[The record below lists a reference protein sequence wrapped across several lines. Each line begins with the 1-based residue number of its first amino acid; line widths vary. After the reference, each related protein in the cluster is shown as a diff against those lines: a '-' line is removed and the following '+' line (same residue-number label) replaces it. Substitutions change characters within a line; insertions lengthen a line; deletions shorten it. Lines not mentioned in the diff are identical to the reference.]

1 MYKSKLML
9 KNLKL
14 ATKLNLILIL
24 IFLSMVTI
32 CSWYLSSI
40 LEAKIQ
46 KEVSDKAS
54 LIIETMN
61 SVRDYTSTQINP
73 ELAPRLETE
82 NRFLPETVPAYS
94 AHQVF
99 EGLRKKQEYADF
111 SYREATLNPTNPQ
124 DKADEFETSIIEKF
138 KSDRTIQELTGFHTF
153 TNNDFFYIARP
164 LAVSKDSCLR
174 CHSIPEVAPKSLIA
188 TYGSKNGF
196 GWRLK
201 EIVAT
206 QIVLVPASQVIGA
219 ARNLQFLII
228 GIIIFFF
235 LAAVVFLNFF
245 LKFSIIIP
253 LTKMSQLSKQVS
265 TGNTSTNFK
274 HDANDEIGILAAS
287 LNRMKIS
294 LEMAL
299 NMLDNEQ
306 NK

>member
-1 MYKSKLML
+1 ML
-9 KNLKL
+9 KNLNL

-24 IFLSMVTI
+24 IFVSMVTI
-32 CSWYLSSI
+32 CGWYLSEI
-40 LEAKIQ
+40 LEAKI
-46 KEVSDKAS
+46 KREVSDKAS

-82 NRFLPETVPAYS
+82 TRFLPETVPAYS

-124 DKADEFETSIIEKF
+124 DLADEFETAIIEKF
-138 KSDRTIQELTGFHTF
+138 RSDRTIQELTGFHTF
-153 TNNDFFYIARP
+153 TDSDFFYIARP
-164 LAVSKDSCLR
+164 LSVSKDSCLR

-188 TYGSKNGF
+188 TYGTKNGF

-206 QIVLVPASQVIGA
+206 QIVLVPANQVIGA

-235 LAAVVFLNFF
+235 LAAIIFLNFF
-245 LKFSIIIP
+245 LKYSIVIP
-253 LTKMSQLSKQVS
+253 LKKMSHLSKQVS
-265 TGNTSTNFK
+265 TGNTNMNFK
-274 HDANDEIGILAAS
+274 HDANDEIGVLAAS

-299 NMLDNEQ
+299 NML
-306 NK
+306 NKEHDRDR